1 MTERV
6 EVISKEI
13 DGHVFTG
20 LRLYLYLPVT
30 LPDGTSQAG
39 PFMHRDGDD
48 ASAAITFWGKRD
60 LRDVLKIMQE
70 KLNAHY
76 DTPPALS
83 GRQEDAERY
92 RHLKSICESAGSVTF
107 GDGRTPTIH
116 HYRFPPLSSKGEFNL
131 DAAIDA
137 ARNAAPNAERKP

>member
-1 MTERV
+1 MRVNIYAEEITERV

-30 LPDGTSQAG
+30 LPDGTNQAG

-48 ASAAITFWGKRD
+48 DSAAITFWGKRD

-70 KLNAHY
+70 KLNAYY
-76 DTPPALS
+76 DAPPALS
-83 GRQEDAERY
+83 GRQEDAER
-92 RHLKSICESAGSVTF
+92 CPDCG
-107 GDGRTPTIH
+107 
-116 HYRFPPLSSKGEFNL
+116 
-131 DAAIDA
+131 
-137 ARNAAPNAERKP
+137 AERCKPGCPSRLP